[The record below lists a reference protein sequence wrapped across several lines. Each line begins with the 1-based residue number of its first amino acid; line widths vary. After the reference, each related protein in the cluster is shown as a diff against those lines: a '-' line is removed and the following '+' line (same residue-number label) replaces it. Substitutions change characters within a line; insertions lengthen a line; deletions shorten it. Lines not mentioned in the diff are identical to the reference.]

1 MREIVVGGGEVNSEC
16 PEKYWGSLLKKITSA
31 LIAKWGNKQTKKKT
45 PIKCIN
51 FHYDL
56 IISFLY
62 KSCQGQHRYKTA
74 FGEVMLLY
82 GKKV

>member
-1 MREIVVGGGEVNSEC
+1 MNSER
-16 PEKYWGSLLKKITSA
+16 PEKYWGTLLKKFTSA
-31 LIAKWGNKQTKKKT
+31 LKTNQEEKGKKKL
-45 PIKCIN
+45 KCIN

-56 IISFLY
+56 IISFLC

-82 GKKV
+82 GKKGITKRNSISPTGF